1 LIRGNQSPINLSWG
15 GENMN
20 KKALIVLAIFAFSLL
35 LTPIV
40 FAKPE
45 IEKNN
50 EKFEYFKLEFDGTL
64 ASGGQEWNSPPTG
77 LPKVHHSRGM
87 QSSSV
92 SMVEL
97 TVGLETFDMT
107 TSPYS
112 VDYTETFDGEI
123 FLDNEGNYVGWHMRV
138 TDVIT
143 VYEYGTP
150 IGTIVLKIPGVVVM
164 DGMEAS
170 IESGSITGYGTGE
183 LKGVHISAVDLGFS
197 GPPFIFGREGTIT
210 GWPAEITND

>member
-1 LIRGNQSPINLSWG
+1 
-15 GENMN
+15 MN
-20 KKALIVLAIFAFSLL
+20 KKALIVLAILAFSLL

-40 FAKPE
+40 FAKPA

-50 EKFEYFKLEFDGTL
+50 DKFEYFKFEFDGVQTS
-64 ASGGQEWNSPPTG
+64 AGQEWNSPPTG

-87 QSSSV
+87 PYSSV

-97 TVGLETFDMT
+97 TVGSETFDMT
-107 TSPYS
+107 TEPYS

-123 FLDNEGNYVGWHMRV
+123 FFDNEGNYIGWHMRV

-143 VYEYGTP
+143 VYENGDP
-150 IGTIVLKIPGVVVM
+150 IGTIVLKIPAVVVM

-170 IESGSITGYGTGE
+170 FEGGSITGYGTGE

-197 GPPFIFGREGTIT
+197 GIPPSVIFGREGTIT
-210 GWPAEITND
+210 GWPAEITNT

>member
-1 LIRGNQSPINLSWG
+1 
-15 GENMN
+15 MN

-35 LTPIV
+35 LTPIA
-40 FAKPE
+40 FAKPA

-50 EKFEYFKLEFDGTL
+50 DKFEYFKFEFNGIQGP
-64 ASGGQEWNSPPTG
+64 AEREWNSPPTG
-77 LPKVHHSRGM
+77 LPKVHHSRGVLT
-87 QSSSV
+87 SSDDI
-92 SMVEL
+92 VEL
-97 TVGLETFDMT
+97 TVGSEKFDMT

-112 VDYTETFDGEI
+112 VDYTETFDGQI
-123 FLDNEGNYVGWHMRV
+123 FFDNEGNYVGWHMRV

-143 VYEYGTP
+143 VYESGTS
-150 IGTIVLKIPGVVVM
+150 IGTIVLKIPAVVVM

-170 IESGSITGYGTGE
+170 IESGSITGYGTGD

-197 GPPFIFGREGTIT
+197 GDPPFDVIFGREGTIT

>member
-1 LIRGNQSPINLSWG
+1 MIEVNRKILGIAFVLIAVA
-15 GENMN
+15 M
-20 KKALIVLAIFAFSLL
+20 LA
-35 LTPIV
+35 TPLV
-40 FAKPE
+40 SAKPE

-50 EKFEYFKLEFDGTL
+50 DKFEYFKLEFDGVQDP
-64 ASGGQEWNSPPTG
+64 GGQEWNSPPTG

-87 QSSSV
+87 PYSSI

-97 TVGLETFDMT
+97 TVGSETFDMT
-107 TSPYS
+107 TEPYS

-123 FLDNEGNYVGWHMRV
+123 FLDNEGNYIGWHMRV

-150 IGTIVLKIPGVVVM
+150 VGTIVLKIPAIVVM

-170 IESGSITGYGTGE
+170 IKSGGITGYGTGE

-197 GPPFIFGREGTIT
+197 GIPPSFLFGREGTIT
-210 GWPAEITND
+210 GWPAEITNLP

>member
-1 LIRGNQSPINLSWG
+1 VKKSGG
-15 GENMN
+15 GERMN
-20 KKALIVLAIFAFSLL
+20 KKALVILAILAFSLL
-35 LTPIV
+35 LTPIAL
-40 FAKPE
+40 AKPAT
-45 IEKNN
+45 EKNN
-50 EKFEYFKLEFDGTL
+50 DKFEYFKLEFNGL
-64 ASGGQEWNSPPTG
+64 MGPSEREWNSPPTG
-77 LPKVHHSRGM
+77 LPKVHHSRGT
-87 QSSSV
+87 QTISDD
-92 SMVEL
+92 MVEL
-97 TVGLETFDMT
+97 TVGTEKFTMT
-107 TSPYS
+107 TLPYS

-170 IESGSITGYGTGE
+170 IESGSITGYGTGD

-197 GPPFIFGREGTIT
+197 GIPPFDVIFGREGTIT
-210 GWPAEITND
+210 GWPAEITNSPP